1 MPRKENFLYYEHH
14 TKHQVN
20 RACDETQLFIVTA
33 AYAAVTW
40 PFQRINSH
48 AENFTSIPKLTVAF
62 TFCNLLAANDETQ

>member
-40 PFQRINSH
+40 PCFKELIH
-48 AENFTSIPKLTVAF
+48 TLKI
-62 TFCNLLAANDETQ
+62 LLQYLN